1 MYILA
6 QLVVK
11 SYIPHI
17 LKKGMWFVRKHYP
30 GTDKEFSEIFELD
43 KLPDDK
49 DEFLTSNGYPVHPYI
64 IEEYLDGSTPAVLA
78 TPEQIGWF
86 DEGEHVEDLRDI
98 TLRDINDV
106 INYNEGF
113 IEIDVDDE
121 TGESITINDKVII
134 RHAVED
140 EFEEYIMCNN
150 CGSTDLEYNSSDQI
164 ICNNCGWEEDNN
176 DM

>member
-17 LKKGMWFVRKHYP
+17 LKKGMWFVRTLYY
-30 GTDKEFSEIFELD
+30 GDKQIFELD
-43 KLPDDK
+43 QTFLNLEEEEK
-49 DEFLTSNGYPVHPYI
+49 FLTENGYPVKPYVV
-64 IEEYLDGSTPAVLA
+64 EEYMDKSTPAILA
-78 TPEQIGWF
+78 TPEEIGWF
-86 DEGEHVEDLRDI
+86 DEGDHTDELRDI
-98 TLRDINDV
+98 TLQDINDA

-121 TGESITINDKVII
+121 TGEPITINDKVII
-134 RHAVED
+134 KHAVED